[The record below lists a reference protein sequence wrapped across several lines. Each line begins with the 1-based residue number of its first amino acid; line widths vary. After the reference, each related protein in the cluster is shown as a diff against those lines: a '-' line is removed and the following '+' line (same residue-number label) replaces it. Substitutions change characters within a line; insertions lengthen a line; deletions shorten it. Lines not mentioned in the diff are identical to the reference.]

1 MEKKT
6 AYYLRTSHYLQS
18 IGTQEDK
25 IEPGWKVY
33 KDEGVSGRLDFKLR
47 PAGARLLEDCRKGL
61 INRIVVLRID
71 RCGRST
77 KDIFETL
84 STFNELKIPLTSI
97 NEGIT
102 TLDDNG
108 NQTATNG
115 LLINL
120 LSSLS
125 EFFYHQ
131 NREKTLAGIELAKM
145 NPEKYRGRVPG
156 SREKISMFCEKPKSK
171 KIIELLKNGNG
182 VRSICRILQCSPNLV
197 YKCKQVSEEL
207 HTVKGLPGYH

>member
-25 IEPGWKVY
+25 IEPGWKIY
-33 KDEGVSGRLDFKLR
+33 KDEGVSGRLEFKLR
-47 PAGARLLEDCRKGL
+47 PSGARLLEDCRKGL

-77 KDIFETL
+77 KDIIDTL

-108 NQTATNG
+108 NQTPTTG

-131 NREKTLAGIELAKM
+131 NREKTLAGIERAKL
-145 NPEKYRGRVPG
+145 NPDKYRGRVPG
-156 SREKISMFCEKPKSK
+156 SKEKTSTFLEKQKSK
-171 KIIELLKNGNG
+171 KIIEMLRNGNG

-197 YKCKQVSEEL
+197 YKCKQASEEL
-207 HTVKGLPGYH
+207 QVVKG

>member
-25 IEPGWKVY
+25 IEPGWKIY
-33 KDEGVSGRLDFKLR
+33 KDEGVSGRLEFKLR
-47 PAGARLLEDCRKGL
+47 PAGARLLDDCRKGL
-61 INRIVVLRID
+61 ISKIVVLRID

-77 KDIFETL
+77 KDIIDTL

-108 NQTATNG
+108 NQTPTTG

-131 NREKTLAGIELAKM
+131 NREKTLAGIERAKL
-145 NPEKYRGRVPG
+145 NPDKYRGRVPG
-156 SREKISMFCEKPKSK
+156 SKEKTSSFLEKQKSK
-171 KIIELLKNGNG
+171 KIIEMLKNGNG

-197 YKCKQVSEEL
+197 YKCKQASEEL
-207 HTVKGLPGYH
+207 HAVKG

>member
-1 MEKKT
+1 M
-6 AYYLRTSHYLQS
+6 
-18 IGTQEDK
+18 
-25 IEPGWKVY
+25 
-33 KDEGVSGRLDFKLR
+33 
-47 PAGARLLEDCRKGL
+47 
-61 INRIVVLRID
+61 RID

-77 KDIFETL
+77 KDIIDTL
-84 STFNELKIPLTSI
+84 STLNELKIPLTSI

-108 NQTATNG
+108 NQTATNS

-131 NREKTLAGIELAKM
+131 NREKTLAGIERAKLLT
-145 NPEKYRGRVPG
+145 PEKYRGRVPG
-156 SREKISMFCEKPKSK
+156 STENLGSFMAK
-171 KIIELLKNGNG
+171 KRTIKVIEMLKNGNG

-197 YKCKQVSEEL
+197 YKCKQASEEL
-207 HTVKGLPGYH
+207 HAVKG

>member
-25 IEPGWKVY
+25 IEPGWKIY
-33 KDEGVSGRLDFKLR
+33 KDEGVSGRLEFKLR
-47 PAGARLLEDCRKGL
+47 PAGARLLDDCRKGL
-61 INRIVVLRID
+61 ISKIVVLRID

-77 KDIFETL
+77 KDIIDTL

-108 NQTATNG
+108 NQTPTTG

-131 NREKTLAGIELAKM
+131 NREKTLAGIERAKL

-156 SREKISMFCEKPKSK
+156 SKENLSSFMAK
-171 KIIELLKNGNG
+171 KRTIKVIEMLKNGNG

-197 YKCKQVSEEL
+197 YKCKQASEEL
-207 HTVKGLPGYH
+207 HAVKG

>member
-25 IEPGWKVY
+25 IEPGWKIY

-47 PAGARLLEDCRKGL
+47 PAGAKLLEDCRKGL
-61 INRIVVLRID
+61 ISRIVVLRID
-71 RCGRST
+71 RCGRCT
-77 KDIFETL
+77 KDIIDTL
-84 STFNELKIPLTSI
+84 STFCALEIPLTSL

-108 NQTATNG
+108 NQTPTTG

-131 NREKTLAGIELAKM
+131 NREKTMAGIERAKLIT
-145 NPEKYRGRVPG
+145 PEKYRGRVSG
-156 SREKISMFCEKPKSK
+156 SREKFEVFIKKSK
-171 KIIELLKNGNG
+171 SQKIIEMLKNGNG

-197 YKCKQVSEEL
+197 YKCKKAADALQAANS
-207 HTVKGLPGYH
+207 

>member
-25 IEPGWKVY
+25 IEPGWKIY
-33 KDEGVSGRLDFKLR
+33 KDEGVSGRLEFKLR

-61 INRIVVLRID
+61 ISRVVVLRID

-77 KDIFETL
+77 KDIIETL

-108 NQTATNG
+108 NQTPTTG

-120 LSSLS
+120 LISLS

-131 NREKTLAGIELAKM
+131 NREKTLAGIERTKIL
-145 NPEKYRGRVPG
+145 NPEKYRGRIPG
-156 SREKISMFCEKPKSK
+156 SKEKTSKFIEKSKSK
-171 KIIELLKNGNG
+171 KVIEMLKNGNSI
-182 VRSICRILQCSPNLV
+182 RSICRILQCSPNLV
-197 YKCKQVSEEL
+197 YKCKNVL
-207 HTVKGLPGYH
+207 NDGLTTTI